1 MLLTASVLRPGIA
14 LAQDQNSGAVTGSV
28 TDASGAVVTTA
39 TATLTSVAQGTTST
53 TKVNQR
59 GEFNFLNVK
68 PGDYFLSIAAPTF
81 STFTTS
87 GAAVNAGQTVRIDA
101 RLSPGSESVAVTV
114 DAPSATVDTRSAT
127 IAAVIDPSLVQGLPV
142 DGANVVALAALLPG
156 VTNVNA
162 PTTFTSDTGG
172 PTYNVS
178 GSRSNQNL
186 LLLDGALWNNV
197 YYNTGLNFPPHYML
211 QEVSVQLN
219 NYKAQYGRNVGSV
232 FNAVTKSG
240 SNQIHGELWDDIQNT
255 MFDAADYFTQHN
267 PHIVEN
273 NFGATIGG
281 PISAT
286 SSSSSSATRRSRERT
301 RSPRRPRRPRST
313 SAA

>member
-1 MLLTASVLRPGIA
+1 
-14 LAQDQNSGAVTGSV
+14 
-28 TDASGAVVTTA
+28 
-39 TATLTSVAQGTTST
+39 
-53 TKVNQR
+53 
-59 GEFNFLNVK
+59 
-68 PGDYFLSIAAPTF
+68 
-81 STFTTS
+81 
-87 GAAVNAGQTVRIDA
+87 
-101 RLSPGSESVAVTV
+101 
-114 DAPSATVDTRSAT
+114 
-127 IAAVIDPSLVQGLPV
+127 
-142 DGANVVALAALLPG
+142 
-156 VTNVNA
+156 
-162 PTTFTSDTGG
+162 
-172 PTYNVS
+172 
-178 GSRSNQNL
+178 
-186 LLLDGALWNNV
+186 
-197 YYNTGLNFPPHYML
+197 ML